1 MFLMLQYA
9 DSLIFDLF
17 VAKRFFA
24 KRRRDSLLV
33 SRNNIIQMYKPK
45 HINLSELTSQEKRK
59 ARDDILEGGNEKLIK
74 QLLSQIPLATLFKR
88 AETRRLEPVKDLRRY
103 PERTVRTGI
112 ADVEENVVDDTEE
125 TDVEEPTHINKI
137 RASNFVLHKGDVH
150 LILASQHVSQAR
162 SRGHYKVKMR
172 NLINNKE
179 ISHSFADGT
188 KLSVITPNKV
198 SCTYKG
204 VDERSG
210 DHRFQSE
217 GFEIL
222 VPKNSSLE
230 KLKYLKLELKV
241 TLSRWRG
248 QIIGLLVPHQ
258 IQYKVTDV
266 NPGNYAAT
274 LENGMVVLVPSYI
287 KRGDSVDINT
297 AKGEFL
303 RRSII
308 G

>member
-1 MFLMLQYA
+1 MRSHY
-9 DSLIFDLF
+9 
-17 VAKRFFA
+17 
-24 KRRRDSLLV
+24 
-33 SRNNIIQMYKPK
+33 RNNTETSKPNK
-45 HINLSELTSQEKRK
+45 HVDISELTSREKRK
-59 ARDDILEGGNEKLIK
+59 ARDSILKGGYEKLIK
-74 QLLSQIPLATLFKR
+74 QLLSKVPLSSLSKR
-88 AETRRLEPVKDLRRY
+88 TETRRLGPVKDLRIR
-103 PERTVRTGI
+103 PEPAVRTGT
-112 ADVEENVVDDTEE
+112 ADLEEDVEDDTEE
-125 TDVEEPTHINKI
+125 IDVEEPTHINKI
-137 RASNFVLHKGDVH
+137 RASNFVLHRGDVH
-150 LILASQHVSQAR
+150 LILTSQHVSQAR

-188 KLSVITPNKV
+188 KLSVVTPNKV
-198 SCTYKG
+198 SCIYKG

-210 DHRFQSE
+210 EHQFQSE
-217 GFEIL
+217 NLEIR
-222 VPKNSSLE
+222 VAKSSSLE
-230 KLKYLKLELKV
+230 KLKYLKPELKV

-287 KRGDSVDINT
+287 KPGDSIDINT